1 MEPRHARLVE
11 GLTDT
16 QARAVLVDHPQILVS
31 AGAGSGKTKTVVH
44 RILRLMADGW
54 MGSSILAITFTN
66 KAADEMRDRLLAS
79 GLSKRQLPIVS
90 TFHGF
95 AVRVIRS
102 LPHLIQ
108 RTEQLRILDEVDA
121 EDFLRRAAR
130 DVRVKA
136 WETAK
141 LSKLRDDSKVMA
153 AYAEAMR
160 AADAVDFD
168 LIESGCWTVLQH
180 EDGIALWRGRF
191 AHIIVD
197 EYQDT
202 NPVQSK
208 IADALQPEQ
217 LFVVGDERQSIYGF
231 RGSDPAFIRHAM
243 TSPEWVHIEL
253 ADNFRSLPEIVTL
266 ANGICSESS
275 PMVARREGEGVA
287 RMYVD
292 ERPEVGLRDAIV
304 AFRRNANGRKGG
316 AWKDVAVLARTWA
329 QLGEMEFM
337 LKAAGIPCRVYS
349 EKYDPWRT
357 AAGRALAAALQLVR
371 SPYADD
377 LALRIYTI
385 AAFDYAARNPLLERP
400 AETRDVRAMAGSHR
414 RGVLHHLVLCADYA
428 PTPGDD
434 LWKIIA
440 DAKLDDNALELA
452 RQVAAHLDLN
462 RDDTLDA
469 LDSPLLRGSTVEEFI
484 DRWAFRA
491 TADAV
496 KPGEDV
502 VHLMTIHAAKGLEW
516 PMVVV
521 LDVRDG
527 VFPARRASSTEES
540 EEEDRRVL
548 YVGATRARDVLV
560 LSRPSVTTWFDGR
573 MIDTI
578 PSPFLGFLEV
588 A

>member
-1 MEPRHARLVE
+1 LDPRHARFVE
-11 GLTDT
+11 GLTGA
-16 QARAVLVDHPQILVS
+16 QSRAVLIDDPLMLVS
-31 AGAGSGKTKTVVH
+31 AGAGSGKTKTVTH

-54 MGSSILAITFTN
+54 MASSILAITFTN
-66 KAADEMRDRLLAS
+66 KAADEMRDRLIAS
-79 GLSKRQLPIVS
+79 GLSPRQLPIVS

-130 DVRVKA
+130 DVRNKG
-136 WETAK
+136 WEKGK
-141 LSKLRDDSKVMA
+141 LSKLREDPRVVD
-153 AYAEAMR
+153 AYNEALR

-180 EDGIALWRGRF
+180 EEGIALWRGRF
-191 AHIIVD
+191 EHIFVD

-208 IADALQPEQ
+208 IADALRPTQ
-217 LFVVGDERQSIYGF
+217 LFVVGDDRQSIYGF
-231 RGSDPAFIRHAM
+231 RGSDPAFIREAM
-243 TSPEWVHIEL
+243 TSPDWTHIEL
-253 ADNFRSLPEIVTL
+253 ADNFRSLPEIVAL
-266 ANGICSESS
+266 ANGICSDSS
-275 PMVARREGEGVA
+275 PMVARRAGEGVA
-287 RMYVD
+287 RMFVD

-304 AFRRNANGRKGG
+304 AYRRKANEGAGG

-329 QLGEMEFM
+329 QLGEMEHT

-357 AAGRALAAALQLVR
+357 ATGRSIAAALQLVC

-377 LALRIYTI
+377 LALRIYAI
-385 AAFDYAARNPLLERP
+385 AMLDYSLHNPLAERP
-400 AETRDVRAMAGSHR
+400 GEVRDVRAMAGSHR
-414 RGVLHHLVLCADYA
+414 KGVLHHLADCAAFDS
-428 PTPGDD
+428 TPGGD
-434 LWKIIA
+434 LWKIISEA
-440 DAKLDDNALELA
+440 QRDDSALELA
-452 RQVAAHLDLN
+452 KKVAELVSFPADELLDV
-462 RDDTLDA
+462 
-469 LDSPLLRGSTVEEFI
+469 LDSPLLRSDIEDFI
-484 DRWAFRA
+484 TRWAFRA
-491 TADAV
+491 TVDAV
-496 KPGEDV
+496 KPNEDV

-573 MIDTI
+573 QIDTI
-578 PSPFLGFLEV
+578 PSPFLGFLE
-588 A
+588 AS

>member
-1 MEPRHARLVE
+1 
-11 GLTDT
+11 
-16 QARAVLVDHPQILVS
+16 VLVDEPLMLVS
-31 AGAGSGKTKTVVH
+31 AGAGSGKTKTVTH
-44 RILRLMADGW
+44 RILRLLADGW
-54 MGSSILAITFTN
+54 MASSVLAITFTN
-66 KAADEMRDRLLAS
+66 KAADEMRDRLIAA
-79 GLSKRQLPIVS
+79 GLSPRQLPMVS

-95 AVRVIRS
+95 ALRVIQS

-108 RTEQLRILDEVDA
+108 RTEQMRVLDEVDA

-130 DVRVKA
+130 DARCKV
-136 WETAK
+136 WEKSK
-141 LSKLRDDSKVMA
+141 LSKLREDPKVVA
-153 AYAEAMR
+153 AYQEALR

-168 LIESGCWTVLQH
+168 IIESGCWTVLQH
-180 EDGIALWRGRF
+180 EEGIALWRGRF
-191 AHIIVD
+191 AHIFVD

-208 IADALQPEQ
+208 IADALRPEH
-217 LFVVGDERQSIYGF
+217 LFVVGDDRQSIYGF
-231 RGSDPAFIRHAM
+231 RGSDPAFIREAM
-243 TSPEWVHIEL
+243 TSPAWTHIEL
-253 ADNFRSLPEIVTL
+253 ADNFRSLPEIVKL
-266 ANGICSESS
+266 ANSICADSS

-287 RMYVD
+287 RMFVD
-292 ERPEVGLRDAIV
+292 ERPEPGLRDAIV

-329 QLGEMEFM
+329 QLAEMEFV
-337 LKAAGIPCRVYS
+337 LKSASIPCRVYS

-357 AAGRALAAALQLVR
+357 ATGRSIAAALQLVC

-377 LALRIYTI
+377 LALRIYAI
-385 AAFDYAARNPLLERP
+385 AMLDYTTRNPLAERP
-400 AETRDVRAMAGSHR
+400 GEVRDVRGFATTR
-414 RGVLHHLVLCADYA
+414 RKSVLHHLVECADFA
-428 PTPGDD
+428 PTPGGEV
-434 LWKIIA
+434 WKIIA
-440 DAKLDDNALELA
+440 DAQRDDSALELA
-452 RQVAAHLDLN
+452 KRVAELVSFPIDELLDV
-462 RDDTLDA
+462 
-469 LDSPLLRGSTVEEFI
+469 LDSPLLRGASVEDFI
-484 DRWAFRA
+484 GRWAFRA

-496 KPGEDV
+496 KPNEDV

-527 VFPARRASSTEES
+527 VFPARRVSSTEES

-548 YVGATRARDVLV
+548 YVGATRARDMLV

-573 MIDTI
+573 QIETI